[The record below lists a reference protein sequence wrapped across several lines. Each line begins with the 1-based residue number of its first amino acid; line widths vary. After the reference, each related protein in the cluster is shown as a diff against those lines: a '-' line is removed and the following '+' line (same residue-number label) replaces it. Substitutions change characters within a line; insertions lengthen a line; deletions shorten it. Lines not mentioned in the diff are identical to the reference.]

1 MYRDRRHFG
10 EKKAL
15 FRKAVPQK
23 KQKAPNIINNKLG
36 TSFVKN
42 PCVWAVNNITA
53 QVLNW
58 FVHSYPLRSN

>member
-1 MYRDRRHFG
+1 MDLCMLCRPTCISVGVLYMFRDRRVDILK
-10 EKKAL
+10 KKAL

-42 PCVWAVNNITA
+42 PCM
-53 QVLNW
+53 
-58 FVHSYPLRSN
+58 